1 MNKVRPG
8 RTLLFGFVM
17 ILWTGWNAA
26 FVSAQTP
33 SPSLEEISSEPPP
46 EKITMNKHFV
56 VSNEDHLHFFY
67 DSVKDKGGTYLG
79 VGSEQNYILAGWA
92 GSDQIIIVDFDQ
104 WIPDLHAIYA
114 YCFAQADDPDS
125 FMALWSQANGK
136 KMKKDLE
143 VHFASTGRAKDF
155 LRVFRWA
162 RPQIEKRL
170 KKLTRQL
177 KKANTPSFLTDEK
190 QYKHIAHLSRN
201 GKIHAYRADFLG
213 TTTLRAIAKTL
224 RQQNKTL
231 QVLYLSNIEDYFKYT
246 SSFRENIAALP
257 ESEQSLVLRSH
268 AHKWE
273 RKLYFSYGE
282 QRLALF
288 KAWLEKPELLNMK
301 EMIGKKRYIRNE
313 FYRMEETP

>member
-8 RTLLFGFVM
+8 RTLLFGLTM
-17 ILWTGWNAA
+17 IAWTAWAPVFA
-26 FVSAQTP
+26 PAQTP
-33 SPSLEEISSEPPP
+33 PSSFDDISSEPPP

-67 DSVKDKGGTYLG
+67 DSLKNKGGTYLG

-92 GSDQIIIVDFDQ
+92 ESEEILIVDFDQ

-114 YCFAQADDPDS
+114 YCFSHADNPES
-125 FMALWSQANGK
+125 FVALWSQSNGK
-136 KMKKDLE
+136 AMKKELKL
-143 VHFASTGRAKDF
+143 HFASTGRAKEF

-162 RPQIEKRL
+162 RPQVEKRL
-170 KKLTRQL
+170 KKLTRQMR
-177 KKANTPSFLTDEK
+177 KADTPSFLTDEK
-190 QYKHIAHLSRN
+190 QYKHIVQLSRS

-213 TTTLRAIAKTL
+213 KTTLRAIAETL
-224 RQQNKTL
+224 RQQNKTI

-246 SSFRENIAALP
+246 PSLRENISALP
-257 ESEQSLVLRSH
+257 GDEQSLVLRSH

-273 RKLYFSYGE
+273 GEMYFSYGV
-282 QRLALF
+282 QSLALF
-288 KAWLEKPELLNMK
+288 KTWLEKPALRNMK
-301 EMIGKKRYIRNE
+301 EMIGKKRYLRNE